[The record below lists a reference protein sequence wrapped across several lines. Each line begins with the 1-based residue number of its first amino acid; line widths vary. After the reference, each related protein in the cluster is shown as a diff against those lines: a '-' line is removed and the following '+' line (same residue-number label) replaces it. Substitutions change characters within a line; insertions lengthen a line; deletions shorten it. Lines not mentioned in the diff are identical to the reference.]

1 MRDRSIPRSATT
13 TDAAWVALDRMLRSI
28 RRRPLAWLLAIWLAG
43 WAVYAWHIVHPSSWE
58 TLWATLQ
65 SAAGAAGIMRSG
77 RDQQTAFA
85 WLHELGKWGQ
95 VGLYA
100 STAMLALYSGFALWV
115 WRRYTG
121 ALVPAVREERF
132 RGGSVLE
139 VIVPSGSKADARA
152 AADMLGQL
160 CNYLRDLSRGETP
173 GTHHRRLPGTGSLE
187 PERLALSLEMWSTP
201 HTDGKV
207 AFYVWCPAPRS
218 DQRGD
223 AGSIGK
229 GGGSNR
235 RLVEEVRHLIMAH
248 HPRCRV
254 RWIDDPLK
262 QALTGFVRSPVVSEP
277 AKGARAAH
285 TAHATTVP
293 PGSEVVLRWYELGLL
308 ADSKYPIGSGA
319 SDERLLQGG
328 RATTRSGSP
337 CAGSDPLAA
346 IVGMLG
352 TDEGVPIIGVQ
363 IVAAARAE
371 TAGRTQEAVNQ
382 ELARLRDLEMQMGQA
397 GKKSLGPQHDARV
410 LALEEKSD
418 RHGYDVAVRLVAV
431 EAVET
436 AETAE
441 TTAPSS
447 APETSAHS
455 GRAEA
460 RLASLLRAFTQ
471 YDRVVAGVTQ
481 GFRVARRSQAVLRLP
496 QTGQSTGADDRLR
509 EAAPLLGRWPRE
521 GVCLPRLLPFMRMGK
536 PCLLNMAE
544 LSSIY
549 HFPHQG
555 LEGLSTLRWGAY
567 KQIPP
572 PAFARV
578 GAAQVAS
585 GERAVLGLLDEDM
598 PPLHEAAPTPYSGPN
613 AEPPSAA
620 ASTVYLPPGA
630 TCVGTTPQD
639 LRRGTYVIG
648 PMGSGKS
655 VFLYNQIAQC
665 MASGRG
671 VGLIDGK
678 GDSYE
683 EVLLL
688 VPPHLEGEVLAFD
701 PENLHRGRNGGNNG
715 RGAAGGSA
723 RSAGRSI
730 GLNPLD
736 GRLVEELGVEQVES
750 QLMALMRK
758 MIGANWEG
766 AVVMQRFMRAG
777 ATAVME
783 VEPSPTMLHL
793 WRWLQDDGKGGNE
806 YRERVLGRIRN
817 HLIRDFWQSQ
827 VPGMSSQH
835 RSSMQNVLTRID
847 RYIINDVR
855 HVILQSHSTVNF
867 REVMDQGTIFVGRVS
882 PRLGEDQSFLGALLL
897 NSFLMGAF
905 ARQAIPEEER
915 RDYLLVVDEFQNFV
929 DTGKADV
936 ERMLSM
942 ARGYR
947 LGLMLAH
954 QFTEQLPREVLG
966 AILKNAQTWVLFGLQ
981 ADDARLF
988 AGYMDGLRAEDFQ
1001 NLPPYYSYQRTI
1013 VGNRQTGVY
1022 SARPLPIPGPT
1033 ANPGELPR
1041 PSSALVQRDSH
1052 DVLRDALQ
1060 AAHVPGNVAALV
1072 HGAAGESEEERRA
1085 RILKLAGALYWS
1097 AEEGDEL
1104 AVQTLSMLT
1113 PDDLELYRRARSR
1126 VLDRQERDRILARP
1140 WLIPD
1145 KAERIERLSA
1155 LRWGTPCVEVEAL
1168 IRTTLGHS
1176 PSPSVGETPEA
1187 SPYGDTPMVE
1197 EPPGLDPDGTAQDS
1211 PQDPSD
1217 EMQDAG

>member
-1 MRDRSIPRSATT
+1 MSNRSITVNASANATAV
-13 TDAAWVALDRMLRSI
+13 DATWAVLGSLLKSI

-43 WAVYAWHIVHPSSWE
+43 WGLYTWHIVHPTSWD

-65 SAAGAAGIMRSG
+65 SAAEAMRNERHSPT
-77 RDQQTAFA
+77 DLA
-85 WLHELGKWGQ
+85 WLHELGRWGQ
-95 VGLYA
+95 VGLYT
-100 STAMLALYSGFALWV
+100 STAILAFYSGFAIWV
-115 WRRYTG
+115 WRLYTSS
-121 ALVPAVREERF
+121 LLPAVREDRF
-132 RGGSVLE
+132 REGNVLE
-139 VIVPSGSKADARA
+139 VIVPTGSKADARA

-160 CNYLRDLSRGETP
+160 CNFLRDLSSSGGRGV
-173 GTHHRRLPGTGSLE
+173 HSKFPGTGSVE
-187 PERLALSLEMWSTP
+187 AERLAVSLEMWSTP
-201 HTDGKV
+201 HNDGKV
-207 AFYVWCPAPRS
+207 GFYVWCPAPY
-218 DQRGD
+218 GD
-223 AGSIGK
+223 RQ
-229 GGGSNR
+229 GGARWTQGSNR
-235 RLVEEVRHLIMAH
+235 HLVEEIRNLILAH

-254 RWIDDPLK
+254 RSTEDPLR
-262 QALTGFVRSPVVSEP
+262 QALAEAAQLPAVSHSAEP
-277 AKGARAAH
+277 ASATKAK
-285 TAHATTVP
+285 TAQRDP
-293 PGSEVVLRWYELGLL
+293 EVVLRWYELGLL

-319 SDERLLQGG
+319 SDERLFQGSRG
-328 RATTRSGSP
+328 ATRAGSP
-337 CAGSDPLAA
+337 GAGSDQLAT
-346 IVGMLG
+346 IIGMLG
-352 TDEGVPIIGVQ
+352 SDEGVPLLGIQ

-371 TAGRTQEAVNQ
+371 TAGRTQQAVSQ
-382 ELARLRDLEMQMGQA
+382 ELARLRDLE
-397 GKKSLGPQHDARV
+397 SLGPQHDARV
-410 LALEEKSD
+410 LALEEKAD
-418 RHGYDVAVRLVAV
+418 RHGYDVAIRLVA
-431 EAVET
+431 
-436 AETAE
+436 AEVTKAMIRSSATNITN
-441 TTAPSS
+441 TTTPSS
-447 APETSAHS
+447 
-455 GRAEA
+455 RAEA

-481 GFRVARRSQAVLRLP
+481 GFRVARRGQAVLRLSQMDKSP
-496 QTGQSTGADDRLR
+496 GAADRLR

-521 GVCLPRLLPFMRMGK
+521 GVCLPRLLPFMRVGK

-555 LEGLSTLRWGAY
+555 LEGLSTLRWGTY
-567 KQIPP
+567 RQIPP
-572 PAFARV
+572 PAFARAR
-578 GAAQVAS
+578 AAQVAS
-585 GERAVLGLLDEDM
+585 GERAVLGLLDDDM
-598 PPLHEAAPTPYSGPN
+598 PPPDEAAPTRYGGPN
-613 AEPPSAA
+613 AEPTGPADP
-620 ASTVYLPPGA
+620 TVPLPLGA
-630 TCVGTTPQD
+630 IGVGTTPQD

-655 VFLYNQIAQC
+655 VFLYNQIAQA

-683 EVLLL
+683 EVLRL
-688 VPPHLEGEVLAFD
+688 VPPHLEGEVLLFD
-701 PENLHRGRNGGNNG
+701 PENLHGGRGGGSNG
-715 RGAAGGSA
+715 RGAAGGSS
-723 RSAGRSI
+723 RHSGRSI
-730 GLNPLD
+730 GINPLD
-736 GRLVEELGVEQVES
+736 GRLVEELGVERVES
-750 QLMALMRK
+750 QLMSLVKK

-806 YRERVLGRIRN
+806 YRERMLGRIRN

-827 VPGMSSQH
+827 VLGMSAQH

-847 RYIINDVR
+847 RYINNDVR
-855 HVILQSHSTVNF
+855 HVILQPYSTVNF
-867 REVMDQGTIFVGRVS
+867 REVMDRGTIFVGRVS

-905 ARQAIPEEER
+905 ARQAIPQDER

-1001 NLPPYYSYQRTI
+1001 NLPPYNSYQRTV

-1022 SARPLPIPGPT
+1022 SARPLTIPGPA

-1041 PSSALVQRDSH
+1041 FSGEQTRREERDGVR
-1052 DVLRDALQ
+1052 DMLRV
-1060 AAHVPGNVAALV
+1060 AHVPEKVAELV
-1072 HGAAGESEEERRA
+1072 QSAAGEREEERRA
-1085 RILKLAGALYWS
+1085 RILKVACALYWP
-1097 AEEGDEL
+1097 AEEGDEM
-1104 AVQTLSMLT
+1104 AVQALSMLT
-1113 PDDLELYRRARSR
+1113 PADRELYRRARSR
-1126 VLDRQERDRILARP
+1126 VLDRQERERILAQP

-1168 IRTTLGHS
+1168 IRTTLGHGTPDQG
-1176 PSPSVGETPEA
+1176 PSPAAGTTPEGA
-1187 SPYGDTPMVE
+1187 YGDTPMVE
-1197 EPPGLDPDGTAQDS
+1197 EPPGPDPDGTSQDS

-1217 EMQDAG
+1217 ETQDAG